1 MSNADGLT
9 KLLTILLIVMVVV
22 LVILVAV
29 FIFLR
34 MKSRIK
40 KDKVQGNKKDL
51 KTKDKSKV
59 GISNNKTYKEYT
71 TESIFKF
78 MDFKKIEDNM
88 IIQENGRYLMIIEC
102 QGVNYDLM
110 SEAEKISV
118 EQGFTEFLN
127 TLRFPVQL
135 YIQTRTVNLQSS
147 IDGYKERLK
156 PIESKYNYMEMQYIN
171 MQKEG
176 TYTTKQMQEAYYSL
190 VKQKNLYEY
199 TKDIIADTERMSL
212 NHNVL
217 NKKYYIVVPYDKPDV
232 GNTNYSD
239 EEIQN
244 MAFSELYTK
253 SQSIIRAIM
262 SCEIT
267 SRILNSEE
275 IAELLYNAYN
285 REDADV
291 MSIGQAYRAGY
302 EDLYST
308 APDVLDKKMDLLDR
322 KIKEDAERLANEKV
336 AEAKS
341 DKEKRYLEKEDDI
354 DDLITELA
362 KNMIQENSRYI
373 GEDIA
378 ESAIEKIQNEDKNS
392 KGGNEDENENTTRR
406 RCRPRKS

>member
-341 DKEKRYLEKEDDI
+341 DKEKRYLD
-354 DDLITELA
+354 
-362 KNMIQENSRYI
+362 
-373 GEDIA
+373 
-378 ESAIEKIQNEDKNS
+378 
-392 KGGNEDENENTTRR
+392 
-406 RCRPRKS
+406 RKSVV

>member
-78 MDFKKIEDNM
+78 MDFKKIEDNI

-406 RCRPRKS
+406 RGRPRKS

>member
-406 RCRPRKS
+406 RGRPRKS

>member
-1 MSNADGLT
+1 MSNAESLT
-9 KLLTILLIVMVVV
+9 KFLTILLIVMVVV
-22 LVILVAV
+22 LVILVVV
-29 FIFLR
+29 FIFLG
-34 MKSRIK
+34 IK
-40 KDKVQGNKKDL
+40 NRAKKAKIPEKKELKDKLKNKK
-51 KTKDKSKV
+51 
-59 GISNNKTYKEYT
+59 NNNNAKAYKEYT
-71 TESIFKF
+71 KESIFKF
-78 MDFKKIEDNM
+78 MDFEKIEDNM
-88 IIQENGRYLMIIEC
+88 IIQDNGRFLMVIEC

-127 TLRFPVQL
+127 TLRFPIQL

-176 TYTTKQMQEAYYSL
+176 TYTTKQMQEAYYAL

-232 GNTNYSD
+232 GTENYTK

-267 SRILNSEE
+267 SKILNSEE
-275 IAELLYNAYN
+275 
-285 REDADV
+285 
-291 MSIGQAYRAGY
+291 
-302 EDLYST
+302 
-308 APDVLDKKMDLLDR
+308 
-322 KIKEDAERLANEKV
+322 V
-336 AEAKS
+336 A
-341 DKEKRYLEKEDDI
+341 
-354 DDLITELA
+354 
-362 KNMIQENSRYI
+362 
-373 GEDIA
+373 
-378 ESAIEKIQNEDKNS
+378 
-392 KGGNEDENENTTRR
+392 
-406 RCRPRKS
+406 

>member
-1 MSNADGLT
+1 MSNAESLT
-9 KLLTILLIVMVVV
+9 KFLTILLIVMVVV
-22 LVILVAV
+22 LVILVVV
-29 FIFLR
+29 FIFLG
-34 MKSRIK
+34 IK
-40 KDKVQGNKKDL
+40 NRAKKAKIPEKKELKDKLKNKK
-51 KTKDKSKV
+51 
-59 GISNNKTYKEYT
+59 NNNNAKAYKEYT
-71 TESIFKF
+71 KESIFKF
-78 MDFKKIEDNM
+78 MDFEKIEDNM
-88 IIQENGRYLMIIEC
+88 IIQDNGRFLMVIEC

-127 TLRFPVQL
+127 TLRFPIQL

-406 RCRPRKS
+406 RGRPRKS

>member
-322 KIKEDAERLANEKV
+322 KIKEEAERLANEKV

-406 RCRPRKS
+406 RGRPRKS

>member
-9 KLLTILLIVMVVV
+9 KLLTILIIVMVVV

-406 RCRPRKS
+406 RGRPRKS